1 MTYLLITILAG
12 ISLIAFYQYKR
23 YRKIVV
29 DNSMLHTLMANM
41 TTYVFLINRDLE
53 VEKTN
58 YYSLNNIPQRSKTR
72 ILGNV
77 LQCKTACES
86 GQCGTGEECLSCPVR
101 FIINKSFQRRR
112 GFQSLEV
119 GMQMY
124 DEKKGVTDVDISID
138 GRFVKSEG
146 EPYMVLNVK
155 NISETKK
162 LLHRY
167 VSESGSDGL
176 PKLLLAS
183 HSLVFSVRVSQ
194 LLEKKCHVVFAET
207 REQVLEQVGKGRSSD
222 FSCVMMDETFE
233 HAHHVIED
241 ISMEMPVILH
251 TSEMVTQNFG
261 NLYCI
266 NDRIVGEEL
275 AGMIMERLKAAAAV

>member
-1 MTYLLITILAG
+1 MIYLLITFLVA

-23 YRKIVV
+23 YRKIVA
-29 DNSMLHTLMANM
+29 DNGMLHTLMNNM

-58 YYSLNNIPQRSKTR
+58 YYSLNNIPQRPKTR

-77 LQCKTACES
+77 LQCKTACEA
-86 GQCGTGEECLSCPVR
+86 GQCGTGEECKSCPVR
-101 FIINKSFQRRR
+101 FVINKSFQRSR

-119 GMQMY
+119 GMQLY
-124 DEKKGVTDVDISID
+124 DENKGITDVDISID
-138 GRFVKSEG
+138 GRFVKNGG

-155 NISETKK
+155 NISDTKE

-167 VSESGSDGL
+167 MSESGSGL
-176 PKLLLAS
+176 PKLLLAT
-183 HSLVFSVRVSQ
+183 HSLVFSIRVSQ
-194 LLEKKCHVVFAET
+194 LLEQKCHVVFAET
-207 REQVLEQVGKGRSSD
+207 REQVLEQVGKGCNSG
-222 FSCVMMDETFE
+222 FSCVMIDETFE

-241 ISMEMPVILH
+241 ISMEMPVIFY
-251 TSEMVTQNFG
+251 TSEMITQNFG

-266 NDRIVGEEL
+266 NDRVVGEEL
-275 AGMIMERLKAAAAV
+275 AGMVMSRLRVAAD